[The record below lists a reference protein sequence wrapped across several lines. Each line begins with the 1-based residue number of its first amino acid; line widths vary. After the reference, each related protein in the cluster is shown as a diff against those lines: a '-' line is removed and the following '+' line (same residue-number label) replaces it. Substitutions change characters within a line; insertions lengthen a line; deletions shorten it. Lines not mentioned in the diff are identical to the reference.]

1 MHSCTPANSIFD
13 GPITYLLLILRSFI
27 EIFSPAH
34 AQAGKGSMISNL
46 ALSLIVFRVIVAA
59 SVAVKGL
66 STLSAVYWF
75 HEATPCEQANLSFL
89 GDT

>member
-1 MHSCTPANSIFD
+1 MHSCKPANSIFD
-13 GPITYLLLILRSFI
+13 RPITNLLLILRSFI
-27 EIFSPAH
+27 EIFSRAH
-34 AQAGKGSMISNL
+34 AKAGKASMILNL

-66 STLSAVYWF
+66 NTLSAIYWF
-75 HEATPCEQANLSFL
+75 HEATPCEQVNLSFW

>member
-1 MHSCTPANSIFD
+1 
-13 GPITYLLLILRSFI
+13 
-27 EIFSPAH
+27 
-34 AQAGKGSMISNL
+34 MISNL

-66 STLSAVYWF
+66 NTLSAVYWF

-89 GDT
+89 GRHMISLCDLSCTHATV